1 MDEARNHEGSSEEAK
16 QPNPRDAQGFKEN
29 PAPQGL
35 KTPPSLKKG
44 EDSGEWTRGGGSD
57 PNEGD
62 GAARLKPSTP

>member
-1 MDEARNHEGSSEEAK
+1 MDETRNHEGSSEEAK

-35 KTPPSLKKG
+35 KTPPSFKEG

-57 PNEGD
+57 PNEGG
-62 GAARLKPSTP
+62 GAARHEPLTP